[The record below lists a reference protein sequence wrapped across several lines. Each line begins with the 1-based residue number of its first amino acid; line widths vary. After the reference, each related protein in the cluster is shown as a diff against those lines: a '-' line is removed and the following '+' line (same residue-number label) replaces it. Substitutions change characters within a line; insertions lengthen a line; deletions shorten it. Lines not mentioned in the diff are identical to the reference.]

1 VGKRG
6 VFLKRSF
13 THEVGELEDEEEIL
27 NHFFLPVA
35 DL

>member
-1 VGKRG
+1 MGA
-6 VFLKRSF
+6 SF